1 MVRPPAAPSGPKPK
15 GPTTMTDLLSVAADV
30 LTLIGT
36 TVSLALEVRRARR
49 EARAAVKDRE
59 NPGE

>member
-1 MVRPPAAPSGPKPK
+1 
-15 GPTTMTDLLSVAADV
+15 MTDLLSVAADV